1 MEARMRKSVGIATAV
16 ALTIATIAAW
26 TNTSIRTDAALK
38 MLGPMATDAQV
49 DTTELTKTTRNLP
62 AQTFDAF

>member
-1 MEARMRKSVGIATAV
+1 MRKSVGIATAV

-26 TNTSIRTDAALK
+26 ANTSIRTDAALK
-38 MLGPMATDAQV
+38 TLGPMATDARV
-49 DTTELTKTTRNLP
+49 DITELMKTARTLP